1 MTTVDAS
8 IRQASEDDGAAIAGI
23 IARVVQEPNP
33 VGFQSAM
40 DADQVKAWLR
50 RLSNQ
55 GCIFIAQAEPDGT
68 VAGFGALDFNT
79 ETPDTATIGVW
90 ILPEYRRRGL
100 ATQIGENL
108 LEFAR
113 EAGYKQVR
121 GRLPANNEPALSFL
135 SGLGA
140 LVPLRNP
147 EMRFEL
153 PL

>member
-1 MTTVDAS
+1 MTTVDAM
-8 IRQASEDDGAAIAGI
+8 IRQASEEDGAAIAAI

-33 VGFQSAM
+33 VGFQSAL
-40 DADQVKAWLR
+40 DADQVRAWLR

-55 GCIFIAQAEPDGT
+55 GCIYLAEVDGH
-68 VAGFGALDFNT
+68 VVGFGALDFNT
-79 ETPDTATIGVW
+79 ETPDTATIGMW
-90 ILPEYRRRGL
+90 ILPEFRRRGL

-113 EAGYKQVR
+113 EAGYKHVR

>member
-1 MTTVDAS
+1 MTTVDAT
-8 IRQASEDDGAAIAGI
+8 IRQATDEDGTAIAAI

-33 VGFQSAM
+33 VGLQSAL
-40 DADQVKAWLR
+40 DADQVRAWLR

-55 GCIFIAQAEPDGT
+55 GCIYLGEVDGK
-68 VAGFGALDFNT
+68 AGGFGALDFNT
-79 ETPDTATIGVW
+79 ETPDTATLGVW

-100 ATQIGENL
+100 ATQIGEHL

-113 EAGYKQVR
+113 DAGYKRVR
-121 GRLPANNEPALSFL
+121 GRLPADNEPALSFL

>member
-1 MTTVDAS
+1 MTTVDAT
-8 IRQASEDDGAAIAGI
+8 IRPAGEDDGAAIAAI

-33 VGFQSAM
+33 VGFQSAL
-40 DADQVKAWLR
+40 DAEQVRAWLR

-55 GCIFIAQAEPDGT
+55 GAIFLTELDGQ
-68 VAGFGALDFNT
+68 VVGFGALDYNT

-113 EAGYKQVR
+113 DAGYKHVR